1 MEKRKQHKKIN
12 VLEGLEKEEKKEKE
26 IINLDKEIGIDE
38 ETEEMFQE
46 EMESLQENE
55 SVLEE
60 EVSENEEI
68 LEAQEEIV
76 EENNETEKISEE
88 DSTEEIEEEQEIPLE
103 EDVEDFVI
111 EDSYKPKKKID
122 GRWFLICILCVLL
135 GIVFY
140 AGFKVFNQYQ
150 SQEKVGE
157 VAENKTENK
166 DTTAPAFVGF
176 LDRIVINL
184 NAVDVDYSKYYLAVD
199 NDQQMQ
205 VTVTGDVNLSQ
216 EGEYPITV
224 SSTDEAGNTTSQDA
238 IVQVISEETMVA
250 VPIELT
256 SMIDGSIPMATDTK
270 QRVDAN
276 VIMYYYGEVS
286 QEIKD
291 EIARLGLDVSGY
303 RLDSYWHP
311 SDFNI

>member
-38 ETEEMFQE
+38 ETSED
-46 EMESLQENE
+46 
-55 SVLEE
+55 E
-60 EVSENEEI
+60 EVSETEETLVKEANE
-68 LEAQEEIV
+68 V
-76 EENNETEKISEE
+76 EEISEE
-88 DSTEEIEEEQEIPLE
+88 DSTEEIEEEQEIPVE

-256 SMIDGSIPMATDTK
+256 PMIDGSIPMATDTK

-311 SDFNI
+311 SDLNI